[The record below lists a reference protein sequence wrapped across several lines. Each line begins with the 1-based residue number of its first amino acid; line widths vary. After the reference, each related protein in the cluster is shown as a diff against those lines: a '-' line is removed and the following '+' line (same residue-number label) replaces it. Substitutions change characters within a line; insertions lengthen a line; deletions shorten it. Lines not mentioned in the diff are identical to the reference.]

1 MSYIFTERGLSWTE
15 FSKYFHPRYYDGCT
29 FWKSFKLWLKLAK
42 QQIISKCQSAYLCTW
57 LFHQIFLSHLKFWKI
72 LISAKAKRHR
82 ILQIHDTSLGIW
94 LSCRFTLRTKWRWG
108 FAVIFL
114 EIYFTNRKYHSAFP
128 GKFYWK
134 KSATFHFPAWGW
146 SGEQTFTRL
155 TLLKNQNWYLTSLPR
170 STNYIAVVQ
179 QKRIMIPKI
188 LCQGL
193 LLN

>member
-1 MSYIFTERGLSWTE
+1 MPCKPWETSHMSYIFTERGLSWTG

-94 LSCRFTLRTKWRWG
+94 LSCRFALRTKWRWG

-114 EIYFTNRKYHSAFP
+114 EIYLQILNVTVLFWANFT
-128 GKFYWK
+128 G
-134 KSATFHFPAWGW
+134 
-146 SGEQTFTRL
+146 
-155 TLLKNQNWYLTSLPR
+155 KNQPLSISQHGGGVECKL
-170 STNYIAVVQ
+170 S
-179 QKRIMIPKI
+179 
-188 LCQGL
+188 QG
-193 LLN
+193 